1 MAVLDFGGHCYQLL
15 FYTACFP
22 IVIHDLAQSLL
33 LTLST
38 PWLQLHEQ
46 PLRCMDGSPLQH
58 HNSYTE
64 LSCLIAAHSLVLM
77 QLTHHCAEPGS
88 L

>member
-1 MAVLDFGGHCYQLL
+1 MAVLHFRGHCYQVL

-33 LTLST
+33 LTLYT
-38 PWLQLHEQ
+38 PGLQLHEQ
-46 PLRCMDGSPLQH
+46 PLRCVDGSPLQH
-58 HNSYTE
+58 ITQTLN
-64 LSCLIAAHSLVLM
+64 CAHPPDLK
-77 QLTHHCAEPGS
+77 QLTHHYAEQAS